1 MGGCQNYGP
10 FLGPYFHTGPYLGDP
25 ERDHNFDNPPYEVA
39 SKLLAC
45 SLLVFEL
52 GRPLSISTFWGSSL
66 NHTLNELSL

>member
-1 MGGCQNYGP
+1 MGYMGI
-10 FLGPYFHTGPYLGDP
+10 LL
-25 ERDHNFDNPPYEVA
+25 EAA